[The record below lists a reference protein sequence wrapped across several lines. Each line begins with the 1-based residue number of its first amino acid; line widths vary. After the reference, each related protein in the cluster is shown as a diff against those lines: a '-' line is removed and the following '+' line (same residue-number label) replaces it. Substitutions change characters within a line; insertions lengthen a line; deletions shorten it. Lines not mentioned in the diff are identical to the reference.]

1 MADRRMMSK
10 TVIDTDMFLDMP
22 ISAQSLY
29 FHLLL
34 RADDDGFLKNIK
46 TIMRTVGASPD
57 DIRLLIA
64 KQYLLLF
71 ESGVVAIKHWRV
83 HNVIRKDRYKP
94 TTCGERNLIE
104 LDSSGEYKLLTTA
117 GIPNGNQLTTAGIPN
132 GNQLT
137 TAGIPNGNPGKVRL
151 GKVRLEKREKREVT
165 QEEKSKE
172 KNSRMLESKKLI
184 EVYQKS
190 IKPVTGGME
199 HEKLLALLD
208 SYGLDLCLK
217 AIDRAVLRKKRS
229 FGYVEGILRRWRQDG
244 YDEPEEENDDGRYVK
259 RNGNP
264 AEEIKNI
271 PF

>member
-57 DIRLLIA
+57 DIKLLIA

-94 TTCGERNLIE
+94 TTCDERNLIE
-104 LDSSGEYKLLTTA
+104 LDSSGEYKL
-117 GIPNGNQLTTAGIPN
+117 LTTAGIPN

-165 QEEKSKE
+165 QEEMSKE
-172 KNSRMLESKKLI
+172 KNSRMLESKKLM

>member
-57 DIRLLIA
+57 DIKLLIA

-94 TTCGERNLIE
+94 TTCDERNLIE

-117 GIPNGNQLTTAGIPN
+117 GIPNGN
-132 GNQLT
+132 
-137 TAGIPNGNPGKVRL
+137 PGKDRL
-151 GKVRLEKREKREVT
+151 GKDRLGKREKREVT
-165 QEEKSKE
+165 QEEMSKA
-172 KNSRMLESKKLI
+172 KKPRMLESKKLM
-184 EVYQKS
+184 EVYQKN

-229 FGYVEGILRRWRQDG
+229 FGYVEGILRRWQQDG
-244 YDEPEEENDDGRYVK
+244 YDDPEDKDDGRFVK
-259 RNGNP
+259 ARTKDIP
-264 AEEIKNI
+264 EEIKAI

>member
-104 LDSSGEYKLLTTA
+104 LDSSGEYKL
-117 GIPNGNQLTTAGIPN
+117 
-132 GNQLT
+132 LT

>member
-57 DIRLLIA
+57 DIKLLIA

-94 TTCGERNLIE
+94 TTCDERNLIE
-104 LDSSGEYKLLTTA
+104 LDSSGEYRL
-117 GIPNGNQLTTAGIPN
+117 
-132 GNQLT
+132 LT
-137 TAGIPNGNPGKVRL
+137 TAGIPNGNPGKDRL
-151 GKVRLEKREKREVT
+151 GKDRLGKDRLGKDRLEKREKREVT
-165 QEEKSKE
+165 QEEMSKE
-172 KNSRMLESKKLI
+172 KNSRMLESKKLMD
-184 EVYQKS
+184 VYQKN

-199 HEKLLALLD
+199 HEMLLALLD

-244 YDEPEEENDDGRYVK
+244 YDEPEKENDDGRYVK

-264 AEEIKNI
+264 SEEIKRI

>member
-57 DIRLLIA
+57 DIKLLIA

-94 TTCGERNLIE
+94 TTCDERNLIE

-132 GNQLT
+132 GN
-137 TAGIPNGNPGKVRL
+137 PGKDRL
-151 GKVRLEKREKREVT
+151 GKDRLGKDRLGKREKREVT
-165 QEEKSKE
+165 QEEMSKA
-172 KNSRMLESKKLI
+172 KKPRMLESKKLM
-184 EVYQKS
+184 EVYQKN

-229 FGYVEGILRRWRQDG
+229 FGYVEGILRRWQQDG
-244 YDEPEEENDDGRYVK
+244 YDDPEDKDDGRFVK
-259 RNGNP
+259 ARTKDIP
-264 AEEIKNI
+264 EEIKAI

>member
-57 DIRLLIA
+57 DIKLLIA

-94 TTCGERNLIE
+94 TTCDERNLIE
-104 LDSSGEYKLLTTA
+104 LDSSGEYRL
-117 GIPNGNQLTTAGIPN
+117 LTTAGIPN

-137 TAGIPNGNPGKVRL
+137 TAGIPNGNPGKDRL
-151 GKVRLEKREKREVT
+151 GKDRLGKDRLEKREKREKREVT
-165 QEEKSKE
+165 QEEMSKE
-172 KNSRMLESKKLI
+172 KNSRMLESKKLMD
-184 EVYQKS
+184 VYQKN

-199 HEKLLALLD
+199 HEMLLALLD

-244 YDEPEEENDDGRYVK
+244 YDEPEKENDDGRYVK

-264 AEEIKNI
+264 SEEIKRI

>member
-57 DIRLLIA
+57 DIKLLIA

-94 TTCGERNLIE
+94 TTCDERNLIE
-104 LDSSGEYKLLTTA
+104 LDSSGEYKL
-117 GIPNGNQLTTAGIPN
+117 
-132 GNQLT
+132 LT

-165 QEEKSKE
+165 QEEMSKE
-172 KNSRMLESKKLI
+172 KNSRMLESKKLM
-184 EVYQKS
+184 EVYQKN

-264 AEEIKNI
+264 SEEIKNI